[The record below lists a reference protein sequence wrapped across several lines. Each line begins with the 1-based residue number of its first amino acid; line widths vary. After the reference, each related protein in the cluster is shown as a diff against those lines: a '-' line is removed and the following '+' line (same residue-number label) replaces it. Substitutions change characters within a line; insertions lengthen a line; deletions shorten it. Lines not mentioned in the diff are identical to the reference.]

1 MKTSLFESASALRGA
16 SRTAATVLAALCLFL
31 SVGLLSAQEYKE
43 ASVDDG
49 LAGQKASTIGSND
62 SAKIKDFLTK
72 YYLARWTVRDNGREI
87 HKYVAEL
94 ESDAVSLSGAAQDT
108 FLKEVVSVLQGYAG
122 SAKCYPAC
130 RYNAVLAIGKLDVAG
145 GADRN
150 SPGTPYADAIPVLA
164 KICTSDKDV
173 PDYVRYGAL
182 IGLVRHAQLGIKD
195 DSFRN
200 GVKTTFAKVLDE
212 KFAEQHN
219 IRGEIYECFQENAV
233 IGLASFKSPE
243 GTKGGTGTLDL
254 FRKMIENKDVSFELR
269 CIAARAIGDMNLDS
283 VAKYDYNGLAK
294 SLVTLARDFCVEES
308 TYIDSELVR
317 DQVKSAASGMGGA
330 GGMGGMSGGMGGM
343 TGGMGGMSGGMT
355 GGMDMAGGMG
365 GMGGMSGGMGGGMGG
380 TIQNQKSMETIVAR
394 VQYGFECIQLAIK
407 GVKNGGSGVKAKLDP
422 NDEKQ
427 ADTIAMLDDTL
438 KEFED
443 TNKFIAEGPKNGGGM
458 MGGMMTGMN
467 DMGAS
472 GSSLKVDAN
481 SMKDHLLAKKIKFN
495 ELIGVES
502 Y

>member
-108 FLKEVVSVLQGYAG
+108 FLKEVVSVLQSYAG

-150 SPGTPYADAIPVLA
+150 TPGTPYADAIPVLA

-294 SLVTLARDFCVEES
+294 SLVTLARDFCIEES

-330 GGMGGMSGGMGGM
+330 
-343 TGGMGGMSGGMT
+343 
-355 GGMDMAGGMG
+355 
-365 GMGGMSGGMGGGMGG
+365 GGMGGGMGG

>member
-108 FLKEVVSVLQGYAG
+108 FLKEVVSVLQSYAG

-150 SPGTPYADAIPVLA
+150 TPGTPYADAIPVLA

-330 GGMGGMSGGMGGM
+330 GGMGGMSGGMGG
-343 TGGMGGMSGGMT
+343 
-355 GGMDMAGGMG
+355 
-365 GMGGMSGGMGGGMGG
+365 GMGG

-467 DMGAS
+467 DMSAS

>member
-150 SPGTPYADAIPVLA
+150 TPGTPYADAIPVLA

-330 GGMGGMSGGMGGM
+330 GGMGGMSGGMGG
-343 TGGMGGMSGGMT
+343 
-355 GGMDMAGGMG
+355 
-365 GMGGMSGGMGGGMGG
+365 GMGG

-467 DMGAS
+467 DMSAS

>member
-108 FLKEVVSVLQGYAG
+108 FLKEVVAVLQSYAG

-130 RYNAVLAIGKLDVAG
+130 RFNAVLAIGCLDVAG

-150 SPGTPYADAIPVLA
+150 TPGTPYADAIPVLA

-330 GGMGGMSGGMGGM
+330 GGMGGMSGGMGG
-343 TGGMGGMSGGMT
+343 
-355 GGMDMAGGMG
+355 
-365 GMGGMSGGMGGGMGG
+365 GMGG

-472 GSSLKVDAN
+472 GSGLKVDAN

>member
-108 FLKEVVSVLQGYAG
+108 FLKEVVSVLQSYAG

-294 SLVTLARDFCVEES
+294 SLVTLARDFCIEES

-330 GGMGGMSGGMGGM
+330 
-343 TGGMGGMSGGMT
+343 
-355 GGMDMAGGMG
+355 G

-394 VQYGFECIQLAIK
+394 VQYGFECIQQAIK

>member
-1 MKTSLFESASALRGA
+1 MKTSLFESASASRGA

-108 FLKEVVSVLQGYAG
+108 FLKEVVSVLQSYAG

-150 SPGTPYADAIPVLA
+150 TPGTPYADAIPVLA

-330 GGMGGMSGGMGGM
+330 GGMGGMSGGMGG
-343 TGGMGGMSGGMT
+343 
-355 GGMDMAGGMG
+355 
-365 GMGGMSGGMGGGMGG
+365 GMGG

-472 GSSLKVDAN
+472 GSGLKVDAN
-481 SMKDHLLAKKIKFN
+481 S
-495 ELIGVES
+495 
-502 Y
+502 

>member
-108 FLKEVVSVLQGYAG
+108 FLKEVVSVLQSYAG

-269 CIAARAIGDMNLDS
+269 CIAARAIGA
-283 VAKYDYNGLAK
+283 VW
-294 SLVTLARDFCVEES
+294 
-308 TYIDSELVR
+308 
-317 DQVKSAASGMGGA
+317 AACPA
-330 GGMGGMSGGMGGM
+330 VW
-343 TGGMGGMSGGMT
+343 
-355 GGMDMAGGMG
+355 A
-365 GMGGMSGGMGGGMGG
+365 
-380 TIQNQKSMETIVAR
+380 V
-394 VQYGFECIQLAIK
+394 
-407 GVKNGGSGVKAKLDP
+407 
-422 NDEKQ
+422 
-427 ADTIAMLDDTL
+427 
-438 KEFED
+438 
-443 TNKFIAEGPKNGGGM
+443 
-458 MGGMMTGMN
+458 
-467 DMGAS
+467 
-472 GSSLKVDAN
+472 
-481 SMKDHLLAKKIKFN
+481 
-495 ELIGVES
+495 
-502 Y
+502 

>member
-150 SPGTPYADAIPVLA
+150 TPGTPYADAIPVLA

-212 KFAEQHN
+212 KFAEDHN

-294 SLVTLARDFCVEES
+294 SLVTLARDFCIEES

-343 TGGMGGMSGGMT
+343 
-355 GGMDMAGGMG
+355 
-365 GMGGMSGGMGGGMGG
+365 GG

-394 VQYGFECIQLAIK
+394 VQYGFECIQRAIK

-443 TNKFIAEGPKNGGGM
+443 TNKFIAEGPKNGGS
-458 MGGMMTGMN
+458 MMTGMTGMT

-472 GSSLKVDAN
+472 GSGLKVDAN

>member
-108 FLKEVVSVLQGYAG
+108 FLKEVVAVLQSYAG

-294 SLVTLARDFCVEES
+294 SLVTLARDFCIEES

-343 TGGMGGMSGGMT
+343 T
-355 GGMDMAGGMG
+355 G

-467 DMGAS
+467 DMSAS

>member
-87 HKYVAEL
+87 HKYRAEL

-108 FLKEVVSVLQGYAG
+108 FLKEVVAVLQSYAG

-195 DSFRN
+195 DKYRN

-212 KFAEQHN
+212 KFAEDHN

-294 SLVTLARDFCVEES
+294 SLVTLARDFCIEES

-330 GGMGGMSGGMGGM
+330 
-343 TGGMGGMSGGMT
+343 
-355 GGMDMAGGMG
+355 G

-394 VQYGFECIQLAIK
+394 VQYGFECIQQAIK

-481 SMKDHLLAKKIKFN
+481 SMKDHLLAKKIMFN

>member
-72 YYLARWTVRDNGREI
+72 YYLARWTIRDNGREI

-94 ESDAVSLSGAAQDT
+94 ESDAISLSGAAQDT

-164 KICTSDKDV
+164 KICTSEKDV

-195 DSFRN
+195 DKYRN

-212 KFAEQHN
+212 KFAEDHN

-294 SLVTLARDFCVEES
+294 SLVTLARDFCIEES
-308 TYIDSELVR
+308 SYIDSELVR
-317 DQVKSAASGMGGA
+317 DQVKSAASGMGA
-330 GGMGGMSGGMGGM
+330 GGMGGMSGGM
-343 TGGMGGMSGGMT
+343 
-355 GGMDMAGGMG
+355 
-365 GMGGMSGGMGGGMGG
+365 GGMGG

-394 VQYGFECIQLAIK
+394 VQYGFECIQRAIK

-458 MGGMMTGMN
+458 MTGMTGMT

-472 GSSLKVDAN
+472 GSGLKVDAN

>member
-108 FLKEVVSVLQGYAG
+108 FLKEVVAVLQSYAG

-130 RYNAVLAIGKLDVAG
+130 RFNAVLAIGCLDVAG

-150 SPGTPYADAIPVLA
+150 TPGTPYADAIPVLA

-330 GGMGGMSGGMGGM
+330 GG
-343 TGGMGGMSGGMT
+343 
-355 GGMDMAGGMG
+355 
-365 GMGGMSGGMGGGMGG
+365 
-380 TIQNQKSMETIVAR
+380 
-394 VQYGFECIQLAIK
+394 
-407 GVKNGGSGVKAKLDP
+407 
-422 NDEKQ
+422 
-427 ADTIAMLDDTL
+427 
-438 KEFED
+438 
-443 TNKFIAEGPKNGGGM
+443 
-458 MGGMMTGMN
+458 
-467 DMGAS
+467 
-472 GSSLKVDAN
+472 
-481 SMKDHLLAKKIKFN
+481 
-495 ELIGVES
+495 
-502 Y
+502 

>member
-150 SPGTPYADAIPVLA
+150 TPGTPYADAIPVLA

-330 GGMGGMSGGMGGM
+330 GGMGGMSGGMGG
-343 TGGMGGMSGGMT
+343 
-355 GGMDMAGGMG
+355 
-365 GMGGMSGGMGGGMGG
+365 GMGG

-472 GSSLKVDAN
+472 GSGLKVDAN